1 MCRIRKG
8 LKMTVRRITVRV
20 IVIIQYA
27 KTQKWREKLLDE
39 DSWDSVVKILIHG
52 EEVRDGASEGNNSCA
67 LIVSLFVAESVRV
80 EVGLEEFSFDGRL
93 DVARIVYSVDE
104 HSLEQLVGEI

>member
-1 MCRIRKG
+1 MP
-8 LKMTVRRITVRV
+8 VRRIKGPV
-20 IVIIQYA
+20 IFIIHVA
-27 KTQKWREKLLDE
+27 NIQKWRENFLDE

-104 HSLEQLVGEI
+104 HSLEQLVGEIWK